1 MSAWFE
7 RFDTQ
12 CSRILPQL
20 PVLREEPMRAHTT
33 FRIGGNARRMARVR
47 SEEELSAL
55 LTLVHDEGYPYLLL
69 GNGSNLLVSD
79 AGINALLIH
88 TGEMQQIERVDE
100 NTLYAQAGVPLAK
113 LAVFAMKHSLTGLEF
128 AHGIPGTLGGAVC
141 MNAGAYG
148 GDMSTVVK
156 KAASLTANLALVYRN
171 VENMGL
177 AYRKSIYEE
186 NGEIVTAVVFKLE
199 LGDKEKIAA
208 EMETIMAKRIKS
220 QPLDYPSAGS
230 TFKRPEGYYAAALID
245 ECGLKGLSVGGAEV
259 SKKHAGFVINY
270 NKATTDDIL
279 KLIQHIQKTVYKA
292 DGILLK
298 TEVLFVG
305 RVIDSELL
313 PYKAAEEI
321 KI

>member
-79 AGINALLIH
+79 AGIDALLIH

-148 GDMSTVVK
+148 GEMSQVVREVTAWLPGK
-156 KAASLTANLALVYRN
+156 GKCRMSLEELALSYRHSYFTDHEG
-171 VENMGL
+171 VVLGATIGL
-177 AYRKSIYEE
+177 KTGNEADIRAQMEDLI
-186 NGEIVTAVVFKLE
+186 GRRR
-199 LGDKEKIAA
+199 DK
-208 EMETIMAKRIKS
+208 
-220 QPLDYPSAGS
+220 QPLEYPSAGS
-230 TFKRPEGYYAAALID
+230 TFKRPEGHFAGALI
-245 ECGLKGLSVGGAEV
+245 EQCGLKGLTIGGAQV
-259 SKKHAGFVINY
+259 SEKHAGFVINTG
-270 NKATTDDIL
+270 NATCADVL
-279 KLIQHIQKTVYKA
+279 ALIGEIQKTVHERT
-292 DGILLK
+292 GVML
-298 TEVLFVG
+298 E
-305 RVIDSELL
+305 
-313 PYKAAEEI
+313 PEI
-321 KI
+321 KMIG